1 MTKGGTSLVK
11 IVKPK
16 GIKIR
21 QRLKV
26 AAYARVSMLT
36 DNLQHSLANQ
46 VSYYTKLI
54 NSRAD
59 WKFAGVYADAGISG
73 TRMTK
78 RKEFQRLIADCE
90 KGLIDM
96 VLVKS
101 ISRFSRDTVDFLNVV
116 RNLKDLNIAIYFERE
131 GINSLSSDGEL
142 CLTLLAS
149 FAQEESRSISENVK
163 WFIRKNFQQGLSN
176 GHKNAFGY
184 RWDGYMYRVVPEE
197 GEIVKEIFA
206 RYLSGESAYSIAKD
220 MAGRGIKGL
229 SGSLMEQTTVKDIIS
244 NISYTGTQLL
254 QKTYIDERH
263 MCRKNNGEYPKYL
276 VEDVFEAL
284 VSDEDFSKAQDIRK
298 KRAAQMPEKEMT
310 KFSGKMKCGFCGCGI
325 SRRNNGALGTKRWVC
340 NTRERKGRC
349 ECNLLPLNELDLE
362 KAVEGVSTFR
372 EIRVYNDRLDIFLD
386 KKNVKSVPRVFNGK
400 RGRNAYT
407 NKIWCVCGAKRRRSN
422 FKKFKAWI
430 CLQSCGA
437 KRLREDE
444 LFRASKELLGTDYQ
458 GRVAADIDK
467 IVVSDECMEFV
478 YYEGK
483 VVLWQGK

>member
-1 MTKGGTSLVK
+1 MVK
-11 IVKPK
+11 IVEQK

-36 DNLQHSLANQ
+36 DNLQHSLATQ

-54 NSRAD
+54 NSRTD

-73 TRMTK
+73 TRITK
-78 RKEFQRLIADCE
+78 RKEFQRLIEDCD

-96 VLVKS
+96 ILVKS

-116 RNLKDLNIAIYFERE
+116 RHLRELNIAIYFERE
-131 GINSLSSDGEL
+131 RINSLSSDGEL

-163 WFIRKNFQQGLSN
+163 WLIRKNFQNGISN

-184 RWDGYMYRVVPEE
+184 RWDGYMYRIVSEE
-197 GEIVKEIFA
+197 GKVVKEIFE

-244 NISYTGTQLL
+244 NISYTGVQLL
-254 QKTYIDERH
+254 QKTYIDEGH
-263 MCRKNNGEYPKYL
+263 MCRKNNGEFPQYL
-276 VEDVFEAL
+276 VEGVFEKL
-284 VSDEDFSKAQDIRK
+284 ISDEEFSKAQDIRK
-298 KRAAQMPEKEMT
+298 KRAAQMPEKEIT
-310 KFSGKMKCGFCGCGI
+310 RFSGKMKCGFCGCGI
-325 SRRNNGALGTKRWVC
+325 SRRNNGILGTKRWVC

-349 ECNLLPLNELDLE
+349 ECNLLPLSELDLE

-386 KKNVKSVPRVFNGK
+386 KKNIKSVPRIFNGE

-407 NKIWCVCGAKRRRSN
+407 NKIWCVCGVKRRRSN

-430 CLQSCGA
+430 CLHSCGA
-437 KRLREDE
+437 KRLCEDK
-444 LFRASKELLGTDYQ
+444 LFKASEEILGSDYQ
-458 GRVAADIDK
+458 RRVAADIEK
-467 IVVSDECMEFV
+467 IVVSDVYMEFV
-478 YYEGK
+478 YYGGK
-483 VVLWQGK
+483 VVLWQEK